1 MEIQPKKCLACG
13 KPVKG
18 RSDKKFC
25 DDYCR
30 NAYNNHAH
38 GVNSGIIRNINND
51 LKKNRKILASL
62 LPKEQET
69 IKTLRSN
76 LIDLGFKFR
85 WMTHQY
91 TTSKGHVY
99 YYCYDYGYLI
109 IGKDLLLVVRG
120 KEHVL

>member
-1 MEIQPKKCLACG
+1 METQPKNCMACG

-30 NAYNNHAH
+30 NAYNNRAN
-38 GVNSGIIRNINND
+38 GINSGIIRSINND
-51 LKKNRKILASL
+51 LKKNRQILASL
-62 LPKEQET
+62 LPKQQET
-69 IKTLRSN
+69 IKTLKSK

-91 TTSKGHVY
+91 TNSKGQVY

-109 IGKDLLLVVRG
+109 IENDWILVVRR
-120 KEHVL
+120 KETIL

>member
-1 MEIQPKKCLACG
+1 MEMHSKNCLACG

-30 NAYNNHAH
+30 NAYNNRAN
-38 GVNSGIIRNINND
+38 GVNTEVIRNINND
-51 LKKNRKILASL
+51 LKKNRQILASL
-62 LPKEQET
+62 LQNDHETVITPKS
-69 IKTLRSN
+69 R

-91 TTSKGHVY
+91 TNQNGQIY
-99 YYCYDYGYLI
+99 FYCYDYGYLPI
-109 IGKDLLLVVRG
+109 ENDVYLVVKG
-120 KEHVL
+120 KEHK

>member
-1 MEIQPKKCLACG
+1 MEMQPKNCLACD

-30 NAYNNHAH
+30 NAYNNR
-38 GVNSGIIRNINND
+38 VNGINTEVIRNINND
-51 LKKNRKILASL
+51 LKKNRQILASL
-62 LPKEQET
+62 LQNEQVT
-69 IKTLRSN
+69 VKTHRSR

-91 TTSKGHVY
+91 TNQNGQIY
-99 YYCYDYGYLI
+99 FYCYDYGYLPI
-109 IGKDLLLVVRG
+109 DNDICLVVKG
-120 KEHVL
+120 KANQ